1 MTRPMMSEGSRRRI
15 GASVDARR
23 LWSGGVASAVVAG
36 LVALVGVLVSR
47 WIFNVPVL
55 APRRDG
61 AFGDVRTAVLV
72 LVAVAAALVATGLAH
87 LLMLSTPRP
96 LLFFGWIVA
105 LITIITVVFP
115 FSTGARLDAKIA
127 TAIVYLAI
135 GLATGTLVGGVAGRS
150 VMRTR
155 LPASELPPPPYDRP
169 QPHDRT
175 QPDDRTQPHDRTQPY
190 DLGRPGNGYR

>member
-1 MTRPMMSEGSRRRI
+1 MTRPMMPEGSRRRI
-15 GASVDARR
+15 GVSVDARR
-23 LWSGGVASAVVAG
+23 LWSGGVASSVVAG

-72 LVAVAAALVATGLAH
+72 LVAVAAALVATGLIH

-105 LITIITVVFP
+105 LVTIIAVVFP

-127 TAIVYLAI
+127 TAVVYLAI
-135 GLATGTLVGGVAGRS
+135 GLATGTLVGGAAGRS

-155 LPASELPPPPYDRP
+155 LPTSELPAPPYDETQPYDRQQLHDRP
-169 QPHDRT
+169 QPH
-175 QPDDRTQPHDRTQPY
+175 